1 MESLDFKFDMGITN
15 LDPTLTKGENL
26 LHFIGPLVTDFLRA
40 NLELPL
46 TRVLASKS
54 YEDVNLCAQLDDT
67 KLS

>member
-26 LHFIGPLVTDFLRA
+26 LHFIGPLVTDFLRV

-46 TRVLASKS
+46 TQVLASKS
-54 YEDVNLCAQLDDT
+54 YEDVHLCAQLDDT